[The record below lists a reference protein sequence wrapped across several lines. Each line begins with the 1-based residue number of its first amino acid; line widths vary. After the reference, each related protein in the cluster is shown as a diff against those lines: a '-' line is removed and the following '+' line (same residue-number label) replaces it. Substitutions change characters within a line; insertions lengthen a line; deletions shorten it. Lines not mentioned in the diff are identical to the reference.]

1 MLSVL
6 PPPQREPSDSPAL
19 PAVDV
24 DALLNVTDPWLRSH
38 LATEQAKHLESLWT
52 LVLRIRRDAVGEL
65 VHRHHAK
72 PSRVAA
78 HLGLTRTR
86 IGQLAQAALRALD
99 GGDAR

>member
-1 MLSVL
+1 MLSLL
-6 PPPQREPSDSPAL
+6 PPPHQASDSPASL
-19 PAVDV
+19 AIDV
-24 DALLNVTDPWLRSH
+24 AALLNITDPWLRSH
-38 LATEQAKHLESLWT
+38 LATKQAKQLESLWT

-65 VHRHHAK
+65 VHQHRAK

-86 IGQLAQAALRALD
+86 IGQLAQAALRTLD